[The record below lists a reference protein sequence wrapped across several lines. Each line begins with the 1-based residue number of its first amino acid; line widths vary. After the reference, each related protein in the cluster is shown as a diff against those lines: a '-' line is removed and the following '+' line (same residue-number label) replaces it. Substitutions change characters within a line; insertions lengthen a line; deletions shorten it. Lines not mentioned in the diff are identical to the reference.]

1 MIKSL
6 TGTLL
11 VAAAATTLMAAP
23 AAASTAGASSASVS
37 ASTATSKSA
46 ATASAQLIRTKVYFG
61 RCRDT
66 CTIKVRVTNIS
77 RRNLFNVRLNARLK
91 VNGRKAGTCTDY
103 VGGLRARRTTWAACT
118 VRTSTLSNL
127 YNDYLD
133 GFSGFRYYA
142 STYVS
147 YRYYR

>member
-1 MIKSL
+1 MFKSL
-6 TGTLL
+6 AGTVL

-23 AAASTAGASSASVS
+23 AAASTSSASSASVS
-37 ASTATSKSA
+37 ASTAASKSTI
-46 ATASAQLIRTKVYFG
+46 TARTQLIRTKVYFG
-61 RCRDT
+61 RCKDT
-66 CTIKVRVTNIS
+66 CRIKVRVTNIS
-77 RRNLFNVRLNARLK
+77 RKNLFNVRLNARLK

-103 VGGLRARRTTWAACT
+103 VGSLRARRVTWAACT

-127 YNDYLD
+127 YNNYLD
-133 GFSGFRYYA
+133 GLTGFRYYA